1 MAAGLKMSL
10 SGFPHQE
17 HFTTMRGADRGN
29 QETTHCKLIFQILW
43 NPICCSSNNDPVI
56 RRKLG
61 VALLAVSLDDH
72 KLFQSC
78 SSQIFAGQFFNFLVT
93 LHRYDHVT
101 QFGQQSSVVSTARTD
116 FQYALFWKNIQQLEH
131 Q

>member
-56 RRKLG
+56 RRELG
-61 VALLAVSLDDH
+61 VALLAVTLDDIKNQL
-72 KLFQSC
+72 KLSNIALIKQSR
-78 SSQIFAGQFFNFLVT
+78 L
-93 LHRYDHVT
+93 
-101 QFGQQSSVVSTARTD
+101 SVMPLTKKEFKIILKMGNTK
-116 FQYALFWKNIQQLEH
+116 LPGL
-131 Q
+131 